1 MPMSSCVLR
10 SICLVLHEP
19 ARFGDSATT
28 SIAGTQ
34 LSIDDLAFAP
44 MKNNFAT
51 E

>member
-10 SICLVLHEP
+10 SISVVLQEP

-28 SIAGTQ
+28 SIAGTH
-34 LSIDDLAFAP
+34 LSLGDLAFAP
-44 MKNNFAT
+44 MMNNFAT